1 MIQKLIKET
10 QGLVKLVNE
19 GFVEISAKKM
29 KSCYRFFRVKAT
41 VTDRISVGY
50 DVVY

>member
-1 MIQKLIKET
+1 MKVLLI
-10 QGLVKLVNE
+10 LVP
-19 GFVEISAKKM
+19 KKM

-50 DVVY
+50 DEVY